1 MRFKKMESLKE
12 SEKRGLV
19 FTFMNMGVVLCL
31 PLTKLVPSSFSLEDP
46 NNFKVTEQVCLKYIW
61 LVALSIYPAPEL
73 KKSFPKK
80 F

>member
-1 MRFKKMESLKE
+1 MRFKRMESLKE

-46 NNFKVTEQVCLKYIW
+46 NNFKVTE
-61 LVALSIYPAPEL
+61 
-73 KKSFPKK
+73 KKCV
-80 F
+80 

>member
-31 PLTKLVPSSFSLEDP
+31 PLKKLVPSSFSLEDP
-46 NNFKVTEQVCLKYIW
+46 NNVKVTAQKCV
-61 LVALSIYPAPEL
+61 
-73 KKSFPKK
+73 
-80 F
+80 

>member
-1 MRFKKMESLKE
+1 MRFKKME

-46 NNFKVTEQVCLKYIW
+46 NNFKVTE
-61 LVALSIYPAPEL
+61 
-73 KKSFPKK
+73 KKCVRNIFG
-80 F
+80 

>member
-46 NNFKVTEQVCLKYIW
+46 NKNKDVSYAVNT
-61 LVALSIYPAPEL
+61 LSTTRQIDREL
-73 KKSFPKK
+73 LRSRF